1 MLGAS
6 TQIQLARYCHSPR
19 KGLKMDDM
27 TATIAV
33 AVFVAG
39 TGINVTM
46 LWRLYDENK
55 KCIDAINKQA
65 DLSNSIDVRTVNL
78 ESRVTIIE
86 SQMVGW
92 DVLKRIELYLSSLD
106 PGAANNAIVKALKVE
121 LDSRR
126 RHDDIQK

>member
-1 MLGAS
+1 
-6 TQIQLARYCHSPR
+6 
-19 KGLKMDDM
+19 MDDM